1 MANEPSMCAGQA
13 ESLHQM
19 RIGLR
24 RLRAAI
30 AIFADVV
37 DDDELGDDR
46 GRAQMDHQGA
56 WTRHATSMSLA
67 PTFSAR

>member
-1 MANEPSMCAGQA
+1 MANEPSMCAGQV

-37 DDDELGDDR
+37 DDEDLEKIKGELKWITKELGP
-46 GRAQMDHQGA
+46 GA
-56 WTRHATSMSLA
+56 RPRCVWR
-67 PTFSAR
+67 